1 MQKCET
7 LSAFC
12 IRSEYYF
19 STVCKGC
26 HITDRGN
33 YSIKSPNFMIILCY
47 LLSEKLLLFDIF
59 LLVNFLPNF
68 QFSIFCVQFFSPDK
82 YLGDFHAFRGKKF
95 YQFFIMTHCWCSS
108 CCITW
113 CQNNKLLSLCLV
125 LGKSKKMHF
134 TAKINIFWIAKEA
147 FLCLSFKQ
155 S

>member
-1 MQKCET
+1 MQKYET

-12 IRSEYYF
+12 VRSGYYF

-47 LLSEKLLLFDIF
+47 LLSEKLFLFDIF

-68 QFSIFCVQFFSPDK
+68 QFFYLLCTVFSPDK

-125 LGKSKKMHF
+125 FREKQK
-134 TAKINIFWIAKEA
+134 NA
-147 FLCLSFKQ
+147 FYNKNQYFLNS
-155 S
+155 